1 MIDKTVYLC
10 YNYPLLGGF
19 VRLILRWIRVIRMGV
34 AAAVGFAG
42 SAFVLLFLLVCR
54 VVVVELGAEYHLGEW
69 DGMLGH
75 PPSPDRAEPALWV
88 LRPVDFRDCKIH
100 CVWSKLLMP
109 NQTQYSKSRKSKEG
123 SQK

>member
-1 MIDKTVYLC
+1 
-10 YNYPLLGGF
+10 
-19 VRLILRWIRVIRMGV
+19 LILRWIRVIRMGV

-54 VVVVELGAEYHLGEW
+54 VVVVVVELGAEYHLGER

-88 LRPVDFRDCKIH
+88 LRPVDFRGKAYRKGYEDGRDWCQA
-100 CVWSKLLMP
+100 P
-109 NQTQYSKSRKSKEG
+109 NHRCIEYPTSSDESP
-123 SQK
+123 